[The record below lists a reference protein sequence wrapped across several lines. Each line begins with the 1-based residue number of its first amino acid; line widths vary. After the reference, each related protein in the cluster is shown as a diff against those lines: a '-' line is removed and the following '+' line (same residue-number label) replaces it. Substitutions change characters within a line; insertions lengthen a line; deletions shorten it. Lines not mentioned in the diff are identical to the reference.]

1 MLNIIKVDP
10 NDKFRTLLTEVL
22 PYELPIWF
30 TNYNLYIRF
39 KENLNIYRT
48 VSGLPEGSSKLIPL
62 NYNISRGDSSSPRT
76 LSIMHPFAQLK
87 VCDFYDQ
94 NSILIEYFCTKSQ
107 YSLRYPYRISTKFF
121 GKTQKGSK
129 VSHGV
134 ESVYEERI
142 VSRSYFK
149 YKKYP
154 FLYRFFES
162 YEYHRLEKKF
172 HSMLQVDI
180 SKCFPSIYTHSIG
193 WAVKNKKLAKEQ
205 PKGSFDGNFD
215 ELMQTTNYRETNGII
230 IGPEV
235 SRIFSEVILQKIDLN
250 LVDRMSELQ
259 YQISIDYDFRRYVDD
274 YFIFYCFFRVR
285 IDFMKSLELCL
296 IEYKMYLNEAKTT
309 ILFRPFAT
317 NISLAKHTLKST
329 IVNCF
334 NSRYKNG
341 ELSIENVTSLTRPDK
356 EANKVISNIKMALAQ
371 YTVSYTSIS
380 NYLFSS
386 INKKMFSY
394 LSMLSAIDSMEDYH
408 LNWVLVDLDVAFF
421 IHAMDIRIR
430 PTDRLARMIN
440 DILKIVTN
448 WNTNHQSIIYQKI
461 FDYVK
466 QAINVFISNS
476 NDIIGLETLN
486 LLIILTMLPDK
497 YQLTEKQLSTYFEQ
511 LQSSSSTNDFYF
523 RWVTFMLYI
532 RDNSKYDNFR
542 KLQISSAA
550 KYLQNHDN
558 MFIDSEYFMFY
569 FDYLACPYIDINIR
583 KGMVASIKNITKDKK
598 GDIIQFTTSTYINH
612 LTKKNFIVSW
622 NDSNYL
628 QKSLEKKE
636 YLFPYA

>member
-1 MLNIIKVDP
+1 
-10 NDKFRTLLTEVL
+10 
-22 PYELPIWF
+22 
-30 TNYNLYIRF
+30 
-39 KENLNIYRT
+39 
-48 VSGLPEGSSKLIPL
+48 
-62 NYNISRGDSSSPRT
+62 
-76 LSIMHPFAQLK
+76 
-87 VCDFYDQ
+87 
-94 NSILIEYFCTKSQ
+94 
-107 YSLRYPYRISTKFF
+107 
-121 GKTQKGSK
+121 
-129 VSHGV
+129 
-134 ESVYEERI
+134 
-142 VSRSYFK
+142 
-149 YKKYP
+149 
-154 FLYRFFES
+154 
-162 YEYHRLEKKF
+162 
-172 HSMLQVDI
+172 MLQVDI

-235 SRIFSEVILQKIDLN
+235 SRIFAEVILQKIDLN

-274 YFIFYCFFRVR
+274 YFIFYCSDRVR

-341 ELSIENVTSLTRPDK
+341 ELIIENVTSLTRPDK